1 MKPSSL
7 NPLALVAAAVA
18 FVSVSAPAMAQ
29 TIIVINED
37 RILRESAVGVHIATR
52 LQTISEEMD
61 GELRAMREPID
72 AEIER
77 LNAETSGLTQEA
89 VQQRQ
94 DLMTRIQTVSQQG
107 QQFETVRQRY
117 ANELV
122 ATERAAMR
130 PVLEALQAVLQ
141 EVVTARNADIV
152 IDRSTLVYSNASV
165 DASQDVI
172 DALNARLP
180 TVPVNRV
187 RLPENSGQT
196 QQPQQ

>member
-1 MKPSSL
+1 MMKPSSL
-7 NPLALVAAAVA
+7 NPLALIAATVA

-37 RILRESAVGVHIATR
+37 RILRESAVGLHIAAR

-61 GELRAMREPID
+61 GELRALREPID

-107 QQFETVRQRY
+107 QQFEAMRQRY

-152 IDRSTLVYSNASV
+152 VDRSSLVYSNASV
-165 DASQDVI
+165 DASEDVI
-172 DALNARLP
+172 EALNARLP

-187 RLPENSGQT
+187 RLPEDGG
-196 QQPQQ
+196 QPQQQ

>member
-7 NPLALVAAAVA
+7 NPLALIFAAVA
-18 FVSVSAPAMAQ
+18 FVSISAPAMSQ
-29 TIIVINED
+29 TTIVINED
-37 RILRESAVGVHIATR
+37 RILRESAVGQHIATR

-61 GELRAMREPID
+61 GELRALREPID
-72 AEIER
+72 AEAER
-77 LNAETSGLTQEA
+77 LNAETVGLTQEA
-89 VQQRQ
+89 VQQRP
-94 DLMTRIQTVSQQG
+94 DLMQRIQTVSQQA
-107 QQFETVRQRY
+107 QQFEATRQRY

-141 EVVTARNADIV
+141 EVVTARGADIV
-152 IDRSTLVYSNASV
+152 MDRSSLVYAGTSV

-172 DALNARLP
+172 EGLNSRLP

-187 RLPENSGQT
+187 RLPEDNSGA
-196 QQPQQ
+196 QPQQ

>member
-7 NPLALVAAAVA
+7 NPLALIFAAVA
-18 FVSVSAPAMAQ
+18 FVSISAPAMSQ
-29 TIIVINED
+29 TSIVINEE

-61 GELRAMREPID
+61 GELRALRAPID
-72 AEIER
+72 AEAER
-77 LNAETSGLTQEA
+77 LNAETEGLTQEA
-89 VQQRQ
+89 VQQRP
-94 DLMTRIQTVSQQG
+94 DLMQRIQTVSQQA
-107 QQFETVRQRY
+107 QQFEATRQRY

-141 EVVTARNADIV
+141 EVVTARGADIV
-152 IDRSTLVYSNASV
+152 MDRSSLVFAGPSV

-172 DALNARLP
+172 DGLNARLP

-187 RLPENSGQT
+187 RLPEDGG
-196 QQPQQ
+196 QPQQ